1 MTEPTPLKPKKA
13 GGRQTLLTPQRQQTI
28 VNLISAGNYI
38 ETACQAVGISHQTWA
53 NWQNRGRTERERLNV
68 QKDAKPDPKETPYLE
83 FVEAVEKAFAEAEA
97 RNLALI
103 QNAALA
109 GTWQAAAWILE
120 RTRGKRYVRTEKAEV
135 SGPEGAPVR
144 IDVSTEDLERKI
156 SKILEKRE
164 AS

>member
-1 MTEPTPLKPKKA
+1 MTEPTPLPTKRTR
-13 GGRQTLLTPQRQQTI
+13 GRDSLLTPERQATI
-28 VNLISAGNYI
+28 IQLIAAGNYI
-38 ETACQAVGISHQTWA
+38 ETACQATGISHQTWH
-53 NWQNRGRTERERLNV
+53 NWQARGRTERERLNV
-68 QKDAKPDPKETPYLE
+68 QKDATPDPKEAKYLD

-97 RNLALI
+97 RNLSLI

-135 SGPEGAPVR
+135 SGPDDGPVR

-156 SKILEKRE
+156 SKILEKR
-164 AS
+164 AVS

>member
-1 MTEPTPLKPKKA
+1 MTEPTPIKRKTR
-13 GGRQTLLTPQRQQTI
+13 GRQSLLTPTRQETI

-38 ETACQAVGISHQTWA
+38 ETACQAVGISPATYHV
-53 NWQNRGRTERERLNV
+53 WQNRGRTERERLNV
-68 QKDAKPDPKETPYLE
+68 QKDAEPDPKEAPYLD